1 MKRRYFHHAQA
12 NDCQFP
18 ANVCMFT
25 MCQDGIQLHPESN
38 NITRLQSTA
47 TAKKHVDACWN
58 CFIQGDLVL
67 FQRRFCCSGDPDS
80 VSWSEWGEKARPLH
94 AWICNPY
101 FSRNDWLIINY
112 KPPSTPFRKTKLW
125 WNRLP
130 VSQWS
135 SWGLA
140 SCDLFCE
147 PLSRGVGTCISTA
160 SQASCG
166 SAKVRHSTKTKI
178 GLASKGNW

>member
-1 MKRRYFHHAQA
+1 MPKPMTASFLR
-12 NDCQFP
+12 
-18 ANVCMFT
+18 
-25 MCQDGIQLHPESN
+25 MCACYGIQLHPESN

-101 FSRNDWLIINY
+101 FSRNDWLIINHLQHQ
-112 KPPSTPFRKTKLW
+112 RKTNLWFCRRQCHSEAVEVLPAVTFFVNHCRGGLEPAYRRHHRPHAEVQKL
-125 WNRLP
+125 
-130 VSQWS
+130 
-135 SWGLA
+135 
-140 SCDLFCE
+140 
-147 PLSRGVGTCISTA
+147 GTL
-160 SQASCG
+160 Q
-166 SAKVRHSTKTKI
+166 KPK
-178 GLASKGNW
+178 